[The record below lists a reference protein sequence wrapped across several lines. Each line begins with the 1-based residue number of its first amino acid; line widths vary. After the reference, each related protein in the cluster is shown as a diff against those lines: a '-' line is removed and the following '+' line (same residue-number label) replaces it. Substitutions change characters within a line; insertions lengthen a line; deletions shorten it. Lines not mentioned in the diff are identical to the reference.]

1 MVLPAPAAI
10 PAACVKILDHVTG
23 RFVRGRTKPL
33 ALIGIGLRIQSL
45 LVNLQIEI
53 DTKAMRKQKDAQT
66 LGWMIEMIILSGG
79 GTYDFGL
86 SARHLYKLS

>member
-1 MVLPAPAAI
+1 MIVFGPTFTATES
-10 PAACVKILDHVTG
+10 D
-23 RFVRGRTKPL
+23 
-33 ALIGIGLRIQSL
+33 QSL
-45 LVNLQIEI
+45 LANLQIEI